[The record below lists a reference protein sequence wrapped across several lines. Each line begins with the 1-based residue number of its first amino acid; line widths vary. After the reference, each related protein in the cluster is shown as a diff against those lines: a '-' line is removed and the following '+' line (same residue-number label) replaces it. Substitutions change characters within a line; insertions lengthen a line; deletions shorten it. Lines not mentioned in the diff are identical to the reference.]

1 MDRPFFIVSAFG
13 ATERNDLV
21 GRTGAPQNSV
31 RLMRPTRSGSPR
43 WVAVVIVAVVL
54 GYAWIAAGLRPFTT
68 PENLLVA
75 VPIIGVG
82 LLAARRARTGPERP
96 HLVDAPSRRRGSVVW
111 VALAVGFAV
120 WELNALFSSP
130 RDDHPTLSS
139 IADWIMSVHVG
150 RAALFLCWLALGAA
164 LALRPTRPVDR

>member
-1 MDRPFFIVSAFG
+1 MDRPFLFVSVFG

-21 GRTGAPQNSV
+21 GRTGASANAV

-43 WVAVVIVAVVL
+43 WMVLVTIAVAL
-54 GYAWIAAGLRPFTT
+54 GYAWIAAGQRPFTT

-82 LLAARRARTGPERP
+82 LLAARRGRSWRERP
-96 HLVDAPSRRRGSVVW
+96 LLVAAPSRRRGSLVW

-120 WELNALFSSP
+120 WELNALYSSP

-139 IADWIMSVHVG
+139 IADWIMSVHAG

>member
-1 MDRPFFIVSAFG
+1 MVLVTIV
-13 ATERNDLV
+13 
-21 GRTGAPQNSV
+21 
-31 RLMRPTRSGSPR
+31 
-43 WVAVVIVAVVL
+43 VAL

-82 LLAARRARTGPERP
+82 LLAARRGRAGSERP
-96 HLVDAPSRRRGSVVW
+96 VLVDTPSRRRGSAVW
-111 VALAVGFAV
+111 VTLAVGFAA

-130 RDDHPTLSS
+130 RGNHPTLSS
-139 IADWIMSVHVG
+139 IADWIMSVHSG

-164 LALRPTRPVDR
+164 LARRPRRSVDR